1 MKISEQMKTSIGTKV
16 VKSYPMTKK
25 EYCDYRGW
33 AVPEGENPDEP
44 VYLIEYEADPKS
56 KPNHI
61 DHKGYIS
68 MSPKHVF
75 DKAYKSNGEL
85 TFGMA
90 IMAMKEGKKISRT
103 GWNGADMFLYYVPAA
118 KYKAQTSVIMDMGY
132 EDGLIPYRAYMA
144 LKTAQGD
151 IATWSPS
158 GSDALAEDWVIID

>member
-61 DHKGYIS
+61 DHS
-68 MSPKHVF
+68 QHS
-75 DKAYKSNGEL
+75 S
-85 TFGMA
+85 T
-90 IMAMKEGKKISRT
+90 
-103 GWNGADMFLYYVPAA
+103 
-118 KYKAQTSVIMDMGY
+118 
-132 EDGLIPYRAYMA
+132 
-144 LKTAQGD
+144 
-151 IATWSPS
+151 
-158 GSDALAEDWVIID
+158 